1 MMHLNNHLPPLLP
14 YRSLSARTGS
24 LPLLPPSASSLRRLV
39 DSNRRAACNQLDVVG
54 RHLLDPNPVE
64 QRRFIAISER

>member
-1 MMHLNNHLPPLLP
+1 MMHLNNHHPPLLP

-24 LPLLPPSASSLRRLV
+24 SPLLPPSASSLRRLV
-39 DSNRRAACNQLDVVG
+39 DNNRRAACNQLDVVG

-64 QRRFIAISER
+64 QP